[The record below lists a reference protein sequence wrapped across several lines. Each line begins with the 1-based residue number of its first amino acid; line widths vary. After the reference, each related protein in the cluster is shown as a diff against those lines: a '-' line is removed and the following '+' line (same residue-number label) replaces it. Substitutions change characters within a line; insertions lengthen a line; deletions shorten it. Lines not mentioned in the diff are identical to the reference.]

1 MSLPVDADELRV
13 YLNMDQIDQTRA
25 DLMIKQAVLLA
36 ESIVKPLPD
45 AASAVVL
52 AVAGRAYANPQGVAY
67 ETVGPISVQRPQAG
81 LYMTRDE
88 RRTLQRLAGR
98 GGAFTIDP
106 TPAEA
111 DPTVT
116 WPVTWGDELDPHRLW
131 EDLDPGAGWY

>member
-1 MSLPVDADELRV
+1 MPVTVDADKLRV
-13 YLNMDQIDQTRA
+13 YLGLDTIDETRA
-25 DLMIKQAVLLA
+25 ELMIGQAILLA

-52 AVAGRAYANPQGVAY
+52 AVAGRAYANPQGIAY
-67 ETVGPISVQRPQAG
+67 ETVGPVSVQRPQAG

-106 TPAEA
+106 TPADA
-111 DPTVT
+111 DPDVT
-116 WPVTWGDELDPHRLW
+116 WPRDWDPDDDPRGVW
-131 EDLDPGAGWY
+131 IDLEQGW

>member
-13 YLNMDQIDQTRA
+13 YLNMDEIDQTRA
-25 DLMIKQAVLLA
+25 DLMIDQAVLLA

-52 AVAGRAYANPQGVAY
+52 AVAGRAYANPQGIAY
-67 ETVGPISVQRPQAG
+67 ETVGPVSVQRPQAG

-98 GGAFTIDP
+98 GGAFTVDP
-106 TPAEA
+106 TPVDA
-111 DPTVT
+111 DPSVT
-116 WPVTWGDELDPHRLW
+116 WPIVWGHEGDPRGIW
-131 EDLDPGAGWY
+131 EDLNPGEGWY

>member
-1 MSLPVDADELRV
+1 MTLPVDADELRV
-13 YLNMDQIDQTRA
+13 YLNMDQIDQARA

-98 GGAFTIDP
+98 GGAFTVDP
-106 TPAEA
+106 TPVDA

-116 WPVTWGDELDPHRLW
+116 WPSTWGDESDPRGVW
-131 EDLDPGAGWY
+131 EDLNPGEGWY

>member
-1 MSLPVDADELRV
+1 MAVAVDADELRV
-13 YLNMDQIDQTRA
+13 YLGLPDIDQDRA
-25 DLMIKQAVLLA
+25 ELMLAQATLLA

-98 GGAFTIDP
+98 GGAFTVDP
-106 TPAEA
+106 TPADA
-111 DPTVT
+111 DPSAS
-116 WPVTWGDELDPHRLW
+116 WPADWDQDRDDPRGVW
-131 EDLDPGAGWY
+131 VDLEVGW

>member
-1 MSLPVDADELRV
+1 VAVDVAAEDLRV
-13 YLNMDQIDQTRA
+13 YLGLDSIDEARA
-25 DLMIKQAVLLA
+25 DLMLSQAILLA

-81 LYMTRDE
+81 LYMTKDE

-98 GGAFTIDP
+98 GGAFTVDP
-106 TPAEA
+106 TPVDA
-111 DPTVT
+111 DPEVT
-116 WPVTWGDELDPHRLW
+116 HPITEREVEWMLLDAGV
-131 EDLDPGAGWY
+131 DLEGGW

>member
-1 MSLPVDADELRV
+1 MAVDVAAEDLRV
-13 YLNMDQIDQTRA
+13 YLGLDSIDEARA
-25 DLMIKQAVLLA
+25 DLMLSQAILLA

-81 LYMTRDE
+81 LYMTKDE

-98 GGAFTIDP
+98 GGAFTVDP
-106 TPAEA
+106 TPVDA
-111 DPTVT
+111 DPEVT
-116 WPVTWGDELDPHRLW
+116 HPITEREVEWMLLDAGV
-131 EDLDPGAGWY
+131 DLEGGW